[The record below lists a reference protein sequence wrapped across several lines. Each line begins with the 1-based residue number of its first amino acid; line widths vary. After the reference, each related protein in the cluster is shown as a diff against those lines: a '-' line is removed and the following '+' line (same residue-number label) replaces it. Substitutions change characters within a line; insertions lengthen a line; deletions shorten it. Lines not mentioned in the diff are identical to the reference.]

1 MGLMAL
7 KLFYDTDESRQG
19 FDALQEKRQP
29 DFRRYA
35 K

>member
-1 MGLMAL
+1 MAL
-7 KLFYDTDESRQG
+7 KLYYDTDESPRRVNV
-19 FDALQEKRQP
+19 LQEKRQP